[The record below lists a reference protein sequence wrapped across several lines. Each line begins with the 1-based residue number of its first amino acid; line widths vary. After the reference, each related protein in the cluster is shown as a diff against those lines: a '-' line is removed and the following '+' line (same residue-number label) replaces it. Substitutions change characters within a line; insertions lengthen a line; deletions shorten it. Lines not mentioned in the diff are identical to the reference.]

1 LADRL
6 DQHSALMVREA
17 ETGDEPR
24 PGLALLAPGNRHVDF
39 DALGRIRLDDGPPE
53 HGVRPAADVALRGAA
68 RAYAG
73 AVDLV
78 VLTGMGSDGTDG
90 ARAVKAVGARVI
102 AEAESTAVVWGMP
115 GSVVNSG
122 LADEIVPLPEIP
134 ARIVA
139 LAVR

>member
-1 LADRL
+1 
-6 DQHSALMVREA
+6 
-17 ETGDEPR
+17 
-24 PGLALLAPGNRHVDF
+24 
-39 DALGRIRLDDGPPE
+39 
-53 HGVRPAADVALRGAA
+53 
-68 RAYAG
+68 
-73 AVDLV
+73 
-78 VLTGMGSDGTDG
+78 MGSDGTDG

-115 GSVVNSG
+115 GSVVNAG